1 MSQNI
6 DTRTKLGWILAAVF
20 ALAMILGA
28 GPGILLVNQP
38 ATWFGLPRLYVWGM
52 FWCAVEIAVVIA
64 AYLFVW
70 QTKDEAPK

>member
-1 MSQNI
+1 MSKR
-6 DTRTKLGWILAAVF
+6 DESRLKLGKILVAVF
-20 ALAMILGA
+20 AVAMIMGA

-52 FWCAVEIAVVIA
+52 IWCAVEIAVVIA

-70 QTKDEAPK
+70 ETKDEVPK